1 MILPP
6 WHEEVGLLT
15 DGAVAQE
22 SRWLSCRQAA
32 AGQVVLGDDDERE
45 ERRAAVIVDM
55 QSRLTTVGQIT
66 KPIQTLKF
74 LNNVS
79 LARTALCPKTLRRSM
94 HRTMP

>member
-1 MILPP
+1 MAL
-6 WHEEVGLLT
+6 V
-15 DGAVAQE
+15 
-22 SRWLSCRQAA
+22 QAA
-32 AGQVVLGDDDERE
+32 AGSRGQVVLGDDDERE

-66 KPIQTLKF
+66 KPLKF

-79 LARTALCPKTLRRSM
+79 LARTALCPKTWRRTN